1 MCRLF
6 EDWSEV
12 IKNYCEKNGFSFEKA
27 RKLSKCW
34 SKNDLVLQYYNPE
47 NSSGLG
53 LLDETPLPVVLAIY
67 KQPDGSLRFEQ
78 TEFTEKYLRDDEE
91 LTSEPDRKIG

>member
-6 EDWSEV
+6 DDWSKE
-12 IKNYCEKNGFSFEKA
+12 IEKYCKNNGFSFEKA
-27 RKLSKCW
+27 KKLSKCW
-34 SKNDLVLQYYNPE
+34 GKNDLVLQYYNSE

-53 LLDETPLPVVLAIY
+53 LLDETPLPIVLSIY

-78 TEFTEKYLRDDEE
+78 TEHTRKYL
-91 LTSEPDRKIG
+91 